1 MNKLLVS
8 IIVLVL
14 FLTGCAANRMSED
27 KYSGFLDNYDQL
39 VPSKKYPQTRLYIA
53 PDANFSS
60 YSAYMIDPV
69 YVVLPGGM
77 AQPEDQLF
85 NNIAKTYHDELIA
98 AFEAEGFT
106 VVNEIGPNVAR
117 ITSAVTGVYSS
128 ADGTFSKTKARIIME
143 GKVTDATTSKLLG
156 SVIDLQTGQTLK
168 SAEDIVTLDSFRPVL
183 RAWARRFA
191 NAMATL

>member
-8 IIVLVL
+8 ITVLVL
-14 FLTGCAANRMSED
+14 FLTGCATNKMSED

-39 VPSKKYPQTRLYIA
+39 EPSKKYPQTRVYIA
-53 PDANFSS
+53 PDADFSI

-106 VVNEIGPNVAR
+106 IVNEIGPNVAR

-128 ADGTFSKTKARIIME
+128 ADGAFSKTKARIIME
-143 GKVTDATTSKLLG
+143 AKVTDATTSKLLG

-168 SAEDIVTLDSFRPVL
+168 SAEDIVTLDNFRPVL
-183 RAWARRFA
+183 RAWAKRFSS
-191 NAMATL
+191 AMARL

>member
-1 MNKLLVS
+1 MNKLLAS

-39 VPSKKYPQTRLYIA
+39 VPSKKYPQTRFYIA

-85 NNIAKTYHDELIA
+85 NNIAKTYHDELMA